1 MVTLIPLVG
10 IRGLCLWAR
19 NSFGC
24 SSGSLAFEEVELS
37 RGREE
42 THLDERNYGEME
54 ELVRVAA
61 ISDITS

>member
-1 MVTLIPLVG
+1 MITLITLVG
-10 IRGLCLWAR
+10 IRGLCLWGR

-24 SSGSLAFEEVELS
+24 SSGSLAFEKVELS
-37 RGREE
+37 RREE
-42 THLDERNYGEME
+42 TDLDERNYREVE